1 MTIECDKGRYH
12 TLKWI
17 GQGMPMSPR
26 VLVRFPD
33 DMRLDRRVR
42 LHASLPERR
51 ELSLAAITARSPGSP
66 SSYRP
71 VPVQSPG

>member
-1 MTIECDKGRYH
+1 
-12 TLKWI
+12 
-17 GQGMPMSPR
+17 MSPR

-42 LHASLPERR
+42 LHASLPERL

-66 SSYRP
+66 SSYNP
-71 VPVQSPG
+71 ALVQLLG